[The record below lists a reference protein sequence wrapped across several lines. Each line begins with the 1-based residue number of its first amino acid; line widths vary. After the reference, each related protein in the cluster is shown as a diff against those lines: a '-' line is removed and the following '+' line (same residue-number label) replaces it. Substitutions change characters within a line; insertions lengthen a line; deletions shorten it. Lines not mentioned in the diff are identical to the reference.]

1 MNNNGTVTHSLNKS
15 GIHHKA
21 EELLKVMITTNNL
34 NPNRILVKFGSMAC
48 GQMS

>member
-1 MNNNGTVTHSLNKS
+1 MNNNRTVTHSLNKP

-21 EELLKVMITTNNL
+21 EELLKAMITTNNL
-34 NPNRILVKFGSMAC
+34 NPNRILFKFGSMAC